1 MTMTDEQWL
10 PLGVEGDQVAVF
22 TLPWTEIP
30 AWFQQSLWEW
40 IGPNLLLSQYGG
52 EIVSFRVGLLRQAER
67 VLHVKLP
74 VFEDHRVSTG
84 MSSLRSKF
92 DELGSDDL
100 LRFVD
105 FLMSGLPEGHE
116 YLGWLEEHLVESGSG
131 WSVGTRAGKPGLVQR
146 LPAGVRDAATE
157 AVRLGDAGKRL
168 SLAWEATFGVNPDPS
183 NGYRLAV
190 KAVEDAVIPVVCPS
204 DTTATLGKVIGQIN
218 AGSWK
223 PPFLR
228 EDAKSPTHD
237 VLVGML
243 RTLWVGQHDRHGGPS
258 TVGVPDATQAEA
270 EAAVMLAVTLVG
282 WFSTGKVQ
290 Q

>member
-1 MTMTDEQWL
+1 MSMTEEQWL
-10 PLGVEGDQVAVF
+10 PLGVEGDAAVRFNAPWVA
-22 TLPWTEIP
+22 IP
-30 AWFQQSLWEW
+30 VWFQQSLWEW
-40 IGPNLLLSQYGG
+40 IGPNLRTSQYGG

-67 VLHVKLP
+67 MLHISLP
-74 VFEDHRVSTG
+74 VFEDHKVNSG
-84 MSSLRSKF
+84 LSLVRRRF
-92 DELGSDDL
+92 GELGPDAL

-105 FLMSGLPEGHE
+105 FLMSGLPERHE
-116 YLGWLEEHLVESGSG
+116 YLGRLEAHLVEAGSG

-146 LPAGVRDAATE
+146 LPAGVMDAAA
-157 AVRLGDAGKRL
+157 AVVQVGDAGKRL

-190 KAVEDAVIPVVCPS
+190 KAVEDAVIPVVCPN
-204 DTTATLGKVIGQIN
+204 DATATLGKAIGQIN

-228 EDAKSPTHD
+228 EHENSPTHN

-243 RTLWVGQHDRHGGPS
+243 RTLWFGQHDRHGGPS
-258 TVGVPDATQAEA
+258 TVGVPDATQGEA

-282 WFSTGKVQ
+282 WFATGKVQ